1 MNRTRILVVG
11 CGSIG
16 RRHLQLLNERQDV
29 ECAVCDALP
38 EALAAVKAVAPGA
51 PLFDSLDAALE
62 WLPVIVVVCTPNALH
77 REVTERSFTI
87 GAHVLCEKPIA
98 DTLEDGR
105 AMVAAADR
113 ANRVLAIGY
122 SERYR
127 PSIRQVQRMAEDG
140 ELGTL
145 IGGRAMVGT
154 YNTLLCAKTDYREH
168 TPGVLLVDYTH
179 EFDFLRA
186 IFGEVRDVHCWT
198 NDLGK
203 KEKRCTPSVAVTT
216 LRFESGAIVS
226 VHMDYVQHP
235 QRRTLEV
242 YGDRGVLELDLQ
254 TDELKI
260 FDAAEPGGHRLMHFE
275 HERNNLFRAEHQD
288 MLDAVLKGGT
298 PLVTGADGLK
308 ALEIAAR
315 AIEQSISQP

>member
-51 PLFDSLDAALE
+51 PLFDSLEAALE
-62 WLPVIVVVCTPNALH
+62 WLPLIVVCTPNAMH
-77 REVTERSFTI
+77 REVAEKSLAF

-105 AMVAAADR
+105 AMVAAAER

-122 SERYR
+122 TERYR
-127 PSIRQVQRMAEDG
+127 PAIRHVQRMVVDG

-154 YNTLLCAKTDYREH
+154 YNTLLCARTDYREH
-168 TPGVLLVDYTH
+168 ASGALLVDYTH
-179 EFDFLRA
+179 EFDFLRT

-203 KEKRCTPSVAVTT
+203 KEKRARPSLAATT

-242 YGDRGVLELDLQ
+242 YGDLGSLELDLQ
-254 TDELKI
+254 IDELRI
-260 FDAAEPGGHRLMHFE
+260 FDASEPGGHRVLRFDHD
-275 HERNNLFRAEHQD
+275 RNNLFRAEHQD
-288 MLDAVLKGGT
+288 MLDAVIKGSSS
-298 PLVTGADGLK
+298 LVMGADGLK
-308 ALEIAAR
+308 ALEIADR
-315 AIEQSISQP
+315 AIKASSFQA